1 MQKYAWDEMELE
13 VLNDHMSRRFVTG
26 EKLTVAQVL
35 FKKGAPA
42 SIHQHESEQISYVLE
57 GALRFH
63 LDDEKVTLSKGQVL
77 LIPSS
82 VPHGA
87 EALEDSVV
95 LDIFSPIRQD
105 WLDKDDAY
113 LRR

>member
-1 MQKYAWDEMELE
+1 
-13 VLNDHMSRRFVTG
+13 
-26 EKLTVAQVL
+26 
-35 FKKGAPA
+35 
-42 SIHQHESEQISYVLE
+42 
-57 GALRFH
+57 
-63 LDDEKVTLSKGQVL
+63 VTLSKGQVL

-105 WLDKDDAY
+105 WIDKDDAY

>member
-1 MQKYAWDEMELE
+1 MQKCTWDEMAQE
-13 VLNDHMSRRFVTG
+13 VLSDHMSRRFVSG
-26 EKLTVAQVL
+26 EKLTVARIL
-35 FKKGAPA
+35 FKKGAPVA
-42 SIHQHESEQISYVLE
+42 IHQHESEQISYVLE

-63 LDDEKVTLSKGQVL
+63 VANEEVTISKGQVL

-95 LDIFSPIRQD
+95 LDIFSPVRQD
-105 WLDKDDAY
+105 WIK
-113 LRR
+113 

>member
-1 MQKYAWDEMELE
+1 MKKYTWDEMELE
-13 VLNDHMSRRFVTG
+13 VLNDHMSRRFVSG
-26 EKLTVAQVL
+26 EKLTVARIL
-35 FKKGAPA
+35 FKKGAPV
-42 SIHQHESEQISYVLE
+42 SIHEHESEQISYVLE
-57 GALRFH
+57 GTLRFQVAG
-63 LDDEKVTLSKGQVL
+63 DEVTLSKGQVL